1 VLDLLAQGLTNP
13 DIARRLYLSPR
24 TVKTHVEHLLAK
36 TELTS
41 RVQLAALAVAEGLG
55 TAADRP
61 VTRP

>member
-1 VLDLLAQGLTNP
+1 MLDLLAQGLTNP

-41 RVQLAALAVAEGLG
+41 RVQLAALAVEGLG